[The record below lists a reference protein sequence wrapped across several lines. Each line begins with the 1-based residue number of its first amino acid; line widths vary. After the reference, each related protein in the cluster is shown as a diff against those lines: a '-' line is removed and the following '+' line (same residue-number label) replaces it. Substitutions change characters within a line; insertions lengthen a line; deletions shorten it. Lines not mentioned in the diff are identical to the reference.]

1 MERYRFALK
10 PKWILSHL
18 FVLFMV
24 VAMINLGLWQLRRLD
39 EKRQRNAR
47 IEQRMADQT
56 VDLEGSAEPGDFAAT
71 DALQWRVGKASG
83 TYVAD
88 QQVLVRS
95 RSLDG
100 APGSWVITPLRLD
113 DGTELL
119 VNRGWIQ
126 NNGQFDRVPKRYAPP
141 TGEVQ
146 VTGLV
151 RGTETRGRFGPKDPT
166 TGTLANLARADVARL
181 DQQIPQ
187 DVLPFWLQ
195 LLEQDPAV
203 SAKAPQP
210 VPVPALDEGPHLSY
224 ALQWFTFT
232 ALVLIFY
239 PLILRRRAREI
250 EKEQLDAEAIA
261 AAEAGIGVPSP
272 DEIGGQAEAYL
283 RTRAGSAEVGGDEV
297 DAGGAASAD
306 DPSGPSA

>member
-24 VAMINLGLWQLRRLD
+24 VTMINLGLWQLRRLD
-39 EKRQRNAR
+39 EKRDRNAR
-47 IEQRMADQT
+47 IEQRMSDET
-56 VDLEGSAEPGDFAAT
+56 MDLEGAAAPGDFGAGQ
-71 DALQWRVGKASG
+71 DLQWRVGTATG

-100 APGSWVITPLRLD
+100 APGSWVLTPLRLD
-113 DGTELL
+113 DGTELV

-126 NNGQFDRVPKRYAPP
+126 NNGQYDRVPKRYAPP
-141 TGEVQ
+141 TGPVT

-151 RGTETRGRFGPKDPT
+151 RGSETRGRFGPTDPKV
-166 TGTLANLARADVARL
+166 GTLASLARADVARL
-181 DQQIPQ
+181 DQQVPQ
-187 DVLPFWLQ
+187 DLLPFWLQ

-203 SAKAPQP
+203 GARAPQP
-210 VPVPALDEGPHLSY
+210 VPVPELDEGPHLSY

-239 PLILRRRAREI
+239 PLILRRRARELD
-250 EKEQLDAEAIA
+250 KERLGEA
-261 AAEAGIGVPSP
+261 
-272 DEIGGQAEAYL
+272 D
-283 RTRAGSAEVGGDEV
+283 
-297 DAGGAASAD
+297 DAGLGGA
-306 DPSGPSA
+306 PPLPE